1 MAFVYRKAT
10 EADRDKYIDFA
21 NLVFSMA
28 HRPHDFKAMLPKVY
42 GDGKQTASM
51 QNLALDDQGNVR
63 GLVAAMPGEMIV
75 LGETLKTGY
84 VGTVSVHPYAR
95 GEGHMKKLMAM
106 AIDGMRAEGCDLSML
121 GGQRQRYE
129 YFGYTKGGISYT
141 YTASPT
147 NVRHAL
153 GNVDAGAIEIRAIAP
168 DDAESIAMAHA
179 LHARKPV
186 HGART
191 LANFFEIA
199 SSWMAKLMG
208 VYRLGAMIGYM
219 IVGENGDS
227 APIAEMMLDDFALTG
242 AVIKKHLEMTG
253 ARGCAIECA
262 DCDIALRR
270 ELARFA
276 EYSTVSE
283 AHQMLI
289 FNFPKVIGA
298 FLKLKASYARL
309 EDGVRSFVIDGQPIT
324 VCVKMN
330 QVSVTGEAG
339 EDAVPITAMDAQYLF
354 FGRDGQFFG
363 ESLPMG
369 WAPLPLY
376 LDNAD
381 GF

>member
-1 MAFVYRKAT
+1 
-10 EADRDKYIDFA
+10 
-21 NLVFSMA
+21 MA
-28 HRPHDFKAMLPKVY
+28 HRPHDFKALLPKVY
-42 GDGKQTASM
+42 GDGKQTAFM

-63 GLVAAMPGEMIV
+63 GLVAAMPNEMIV

-84 VGTVSVHPYAR
+84 IGTVSVHPYAR

-141 YTASPT
+141 YTATPT

-153 GNVDAGAIEIRAIAP
+153 GNVDAGVIEIREIAPGDVEAIAH
-168 DDAESIAMAHA
+168 AHA
-179 LHARKPV
+179 LHSFKAVR
-186 HGART
+186 GART
-191 LANFFEIA
+191 PENFHDIA
-199 SSWMAKLMG
+199 TSWMAKLMG
-208 VYRLGAMIGYM
+208 VFRSGAMIGYM
-219 IVGENGDS
+219 IVGANGDS
-227 APIAEMMLDDFALTG
+227 APIVEMMLDDFSLTG
-242 AVIKKHLEMTG
+242 AVIKKHLEQTG
-253 ARGCAIECA
+253 ARGCEITCA
-262 DCDIALRR
+262 DYDIALRR

-276 EYSTVSE
+276 EYSIVSE
-283 AHQMLI
+283 AQQMLI

-298 FLKLKASYARL
+298 FFKLKASYARL
-309 EDGVRSFVIDGQPIT
+309 EDGVRSYVIDGQPLTIT
-324 VCVKMN
+324 VKMN
-330 QVSVTGEAG
+330 RVAVTSEAG
-339 EDAVPITAMDAQYLF
+339 EDAVPLTAMDAQYLF

-381 GF
+381 EF